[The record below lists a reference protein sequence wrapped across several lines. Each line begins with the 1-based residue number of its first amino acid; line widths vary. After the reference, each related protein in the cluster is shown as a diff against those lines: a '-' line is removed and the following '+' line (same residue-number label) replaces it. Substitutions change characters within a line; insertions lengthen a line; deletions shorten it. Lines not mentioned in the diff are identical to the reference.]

1 MTMNQRLL
9 RQVGHV
15 LQGKLAP
22 VARSI
27 TLSREPRNRRKQTQ
41 SIEILLNDDSI
52 SAFVKNEPKFQ
63 KTLLSLCYGCV
74 CVILIMQDMCDDAY
88 SAPPGVHFTRRA
100 APRANPASIC
110 HPAGRCLKL
119 SRDGHHD

>member
-41 SIEILLNDDSI
+41 FIEILLNDDSI

-63 KTLLSLCYGCV
+63 KNAPKSLLWLR
-74 CVILIMQDMCDDAY
+74 LR
-88 SAPPGVHFTRRA
+88 HFDYARYVR
-100 APRANPASIC
+100 
-110 HPAGRCLKL
+110 
-119 SRDGHHD
+119 

>member
-1 MTMNQRLL
+1 MTMNKRLL

-88 SAPPGVHFTRRA
+88 SAPRVSVSPVEQHRA
-100 APRANPASIC
+100 PIPLPFATPPVAV
-110 HPAGRCLKL
+110 
-119 SRDGHHD
+119 